1 MENHDVIPKGYTVE
15 NVSYMRELKAVCI
28 SVKDSDGVTN
38 TLIWDVESITDIVS

>member
-1 MENHDVIPKGYTVE
+1 MARAHG
-15 NVSYMRELKAVCI
+15 SYPI